1 MLSVFVY
8 AKSRLLYNKIEL
20 NYIIIMNSIK
30 YNFQPSEFNM
40 ANLRNLWYD
49 TTERVLKKVYQI
61 RGFLVYESDG
71 EIINIV
77 KL

>member
-1 MLSVFVY
+1 MQPG
-8 AKSRLLYNKIEL
+8 KPRLLKIKIEL

-30 YNFQPSEFNM
+30 YDFQPSEFNM

-49 TTERVLKKVYQI
+49 TAEQVIKKVYQI

-71 EIINIV
+71 EIINVV

>member
-1 MLSVFVY
+1 
-8 AKSRLLYNKIEL
+8 
-20 NYIIIMNSIK
+20 MNSIK
-30 YNFQPSEFNM
+30 YDFQPSEFNM

-49 TTERVLKKVYQI
+49 TAEQVIKKVYQI

-71 EIINIV
+71 EIINVV